1 MNIALALNQSIIAN
15 IAEQRRTGNV
25 SSWRNTNIL
34 RVFDFLLAN
43 DTTIPLSLQRR
54 HLISVTKQV
63 ETDTK
68 VKHHN
73 HVLPN
78 TEPAYAY
85 SDIHQE
91 LNTEPICL
99 FHQDL
104 KLP

>member
-15 IAEQRRTGNV
+15 ITEQRRTGNI

-43 DTTIPLSLQRR
+43 DTVIPLSLQRR
-54 HLISVTKQV
+54 HLISIAKNT
-63 ETDTK
+63 EIDTK

-99 FHQDL
+99 TFVDL
-104 KLP
+104 RLP